1 MMDPAQSPSAFNAT
15 KNGAVVT
22 SVRYELF
29 DIFGWMMI
37 AWAGDRR
44 LEKRKQLVSSVESTA
59 HVWCNFDMLKKSRLC
74 RADTVNDL
82 FRKSEGFCSF
92 FAQKSEG
99 FCSFVFAQPPCSL
112 VMSCAWTIYSE
123 KVRVSALFLLK
134 KVRVS
139 ALFACLLLLNLAR
152 LTRLTDRTHTTRV
165 LNTVHTTREHPG
177 GEYLK
182 KN

>member
-1 MMDPAQSPSAFNAT
+1 MAPAHSPGMSNTT
-15 KNGAVVT
+15 KNGAVLT
-22 SVRYELF
+22 SVWYELSG
-29 DIFGWMMI
+29 IFGWMMM

-99 FCSFVFAQPPCSL
+99 FCSFCLFAVAQPCPL
-112 VMSCAWTIYSE
+112 DPVDRPYTHY
-123 KVRVSALFLLK
+123 
-134 KVRVS
+134 
-139 ALFACLLLLNLAR
+139 AR
-152 LTRLTDRTHTTRV
+152 FKYCTHNSRA
-165 LNTVHTTREHPG
+165 PG
-177 GEYLK
+177 GWIFK
-182 KN
+182 KKLNSRIGKMETWSDWSSELGVF